1 MPNLHPLM
9 VHFPIALLTVSVA
22 LDFVSVLRE
31 KEELARSGW
40 WTMLIGVCWLAASVI
55 SGLFAK
61 ESVVLVGKTQEVFE
75 VHQQLAFLVAVMFG
89 TLILW
94 RLGTQTTLPARL
106 QSLYLGLSLLAL
118 VLMWVGA
125 LYGGRMVY
133 EFGVGV
139 SLQQDADRKGSVR

>member
-22 LDFVSVLRE
+22 LDLVSVLRK

-61 ESVVLVGKTQEVFE
+61 ESVVLVGKAQEVFE
-75 VHQQLAFLVAVMFG
+75 IHQQLAFLVAVMLG

-94 RLGTQTTLPARL
+94 RLGTRTALPVRL

-118 VLMWVGA
+118 VLMWAGA

-139 SLQQDADRKGSVR
+139 SLQQEVDRKDGVR

>member
-22 LDFVSVLRE
+22 LDLVSVLRK

-40 WTMLIGVCWLAASVI
+40 WMMLIGVCWLVASVI
-55 SGLFAK
+55 SGLLAK
-61 ESVVLVGKTQEVFE
+61 ESVVLVGRAQEVFE

-94 RLGTQTTLPARL
+94 RLGTRTALPVRL
-106 QSLYLGLSLLAL
+106 QSLYIGLSLLAL
-118 VLMWVGA
+118 VLMWAGA

-139 SLQQDADRKGSVR
+139 SLQQEADRKDGVR